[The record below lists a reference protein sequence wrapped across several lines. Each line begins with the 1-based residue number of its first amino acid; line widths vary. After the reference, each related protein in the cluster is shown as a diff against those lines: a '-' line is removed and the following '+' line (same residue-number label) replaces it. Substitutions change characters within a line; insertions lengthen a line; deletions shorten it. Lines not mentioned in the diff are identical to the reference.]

1 VTCGSGCSGFP
12 SGPIVAGTL
21 LVIAALAGFP
31 PRAAA
36 ADPPSLPAREVRAW
50 QTGLLR
56 TDRLQHA
63 SLALT
68 LGLGI
73 GAVTRDPWAAFGGVS
88 ALALGKEVADRHR
101 TGFDPVDLT
110 AGVIGAGA
118 AALITST
125 WRH

>member
-1 VTCGSGCSGFP
+1 
-12 SGPIVAGTL
+12 L
-21 LVIAALAGFP
+21 LLIAALGGFP
-31 PRAAA
+31 PRAARA
-36 ADPPSLPAREVRAW
+36 EPSLPAREVRAW

-73 GAVTRDPWAAFGGVS
+73 GVVTRDPWAAFGGVS
-88 ALALGKEVADRHR
+88 VLALGKEVADRHR

-125 WRH
+125 WQR